1 PIAGGLDP
9 FRAFFN
15 STYVDVGIPETS
27 QVLGPVGNEETQDCL
42 VALVSALQTLPASR
56 HLPSTRGGKN
66 LLEDL
71 SRLMTAVN
79 ADDFDVDRILP
90 LLQATLREESDDVIW
105 NAVYDAVTESTPPPR
120 P

>member
-1 PIAGGLDP
+1 MPTPSRLEIIQSKPIAGGLDP

-15 STYVDVGIPETS
+15 STYEDVDIPETS

-79 ADDFDVDRILP
+79 TDEI
-90 LLQATLREESDDVIW
+90 
-105 NAVYDAVTESTPPPR
+105 
-120 P
+120 